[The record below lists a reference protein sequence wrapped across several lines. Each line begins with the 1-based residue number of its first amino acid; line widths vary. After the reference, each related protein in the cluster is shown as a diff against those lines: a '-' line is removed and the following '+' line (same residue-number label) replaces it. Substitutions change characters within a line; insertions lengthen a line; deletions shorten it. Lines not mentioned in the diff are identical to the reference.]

1 MGGIYELP
9 GGKVGDMLDRALIC
23 QVKET
28 GLDIESIANY
38 PGSFDDTSGSGK
50 TTRQF
55 NVTDNVTTTKPVVLQ
70 EHDEYRWVPISEEPP
85 VTGAVKKVLARYRE
99 LIDGQA

>member
-1 MGGIYELP
+1 
-9 GGKVGDMLDRALIC
+9 
-23 QVKET
+23 
-28 GLDIESIANY
+28 
-38 PGSFDDTSGSGK
+38 
-50 TTRQF
+50 
-55 NVTDNVTTTKPVVLQ
+55 VTTTKPVVLQ